1 MSRGDANILRS
12 AITFASILVALTLLR
27 PSESIADSPETQP
40 TSQPSSQP
48 ASIGGSDVA
57 HWSGMPIWGDKVA
70 REHGYELPLPLAV
83 SGSMFSET
91 ANFNVPSVSIG
102 RGAGMLNIDPLV
114 RVSNVR
120 ISETAWTVRPDCWV
134 LPFLNLYA
142 IGGNVGGDGKVT
154 VRPAAIPGLRSRG
167 PKYDLKLDYDGPTVG
182 FGGTLA
188 AGFKPFEDRSTIVFG
203 LADLNFTR
211 TYLDFKNVV
220 SSLPGVD
227 VMVFSPRLGVR
238 ERIIEKS
245 PLGEVHLALWGG
257 CMYQH
262 VQEVMAGRVAD
273 LLDFRVNVEAVNPW
287 NTLVGGR
294 IEIGRNTVLTVEGGF
309 GDRKSLMVELA
320 IRF

>member
-1 MSRGDANILRS
+1 
-12 AITFASILVALTLLR
+12 
-27 PSESIADSPETQP
+27 
-40 TSQPSSQP
+40 
-48 ASIGGSDVA
+48 
-57 HWSGMPIWGDKVA
+57 MPIWGEKLA
-70 REHGYELPLPLAV
+70 REHGYDLPLPLGV
-83 SGSMFSET
+83 SGTMFTER

-120 ISETAWTVRPDCWV
+120 INETAWTVRPEVWV

-142 IGGNVGGDGKVT
+142 VGGYVSGTGDVDLRLGSL
-154 VRPAAIPGLRSRG
+154 PGLRSRG
-167 PKYDLKLDYDGPTVG
+167 PKYDLKLEYDGPTVG

-188 AGFKPFEDRSTIVFG
+188 AGFKPFKGRSTIVFG

-227 VMVFSPRLGVR
+227 VIVFSPRLGVR
-238 ERIIEKS
+238 ERILEKS
-245 PLGEVHLALWGG
+245 PLGDVYLALWGG

-262 VQEVMAGRVAD
+262 VQEAMNGSVAG
-273 LLDFRVNVEAVNPW
+273 LLDFRANVEAVNPW

-294 IEIGRNTVLTVEGGF
+294 IEIGRNTVFTVEGGF
-309 GDRKSLMVELA
+309 GDRKSLMLELA